1 MSLFDIPS
9 ILFIAERRFGNRT
22 LQHTHA
28 NLHIGYIFF
37 FINVNLLS
45 HLYNIL
51 LMNRGVKI
59 HNYCIICI
67 VKGHGCENLREIRS
81 DHYEIHEKVGYNDY
95 EIGLTNHTW
104 S

>member
-1 MSLFDIPS
+1 
-9 ILFIAERRFGNRT
+9 
-22 LQHTHA
+22 
-28 NLHIGYIFF
+28 
-37 FINVNLLS
+37 
-45 HLYNIL
+45 
-51 LMNRGVKI
+51 MNRGVKI